1 MGGSLKKLE
10 QAADHDLHWLLFG
23 PQAAWKVQAAKDG
36 QQWVQEFID
45 AREAAH
51 KDKRD
56 YTGIDVGFVSTV
68 GEALDRLLLTNRLLT
83 RHRDRLRSDWLRRW
97 TGDSGKASVDLRP
110 WPPSDV
116 STP

>member
-1 MGGSLKKLE
+1 MGGSLHKLE
-10 QAADHDLHWLLFG
+10 QAGGHGLQLLLFG
-23 PQAAWKVQAAKDG
+23 PQAAWEQQVTQTG
-36 QQWVQEFID
+36 QQWVQEFIN

-83 RHRDRLRSDWLRRW
+83 RHRDRLRSDWLSRW
-97 TGDSGKASVDLRP
+97 IGDSGKASVDLRP

-116 STP
+116 SSP

>member
-1 MGGSLKKLE
+1 VT
-10 QAADHDLHWLLFG
+10 QT
-23 PQAAWKVQAAKDG
+23 G

-45 AREAAH
+45 ARNKARDDARNKARNDAH
-51 KDKRD
+51 SETED

-68 GEALDRLLLTNRLLT
+68 GEALDRLLLTNRLLN
-83 RHRDRLRSDWLRRW
+83 RHRDRLRSDWLSRW

-116 STP
+116 SSP